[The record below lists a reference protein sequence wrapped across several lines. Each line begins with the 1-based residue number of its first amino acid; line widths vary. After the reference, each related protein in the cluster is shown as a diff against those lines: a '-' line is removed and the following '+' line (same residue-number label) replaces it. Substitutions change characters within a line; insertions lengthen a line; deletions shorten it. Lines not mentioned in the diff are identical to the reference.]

1 MSARTISRV
10 VTLAAGIACFG
21 MLGGC
26 GGHSDA
32 AVIQGPSIL
41 VSVLPSTAVSV
52 LVGQSFVFT
61 ATVQNDPANLGV
73 TWSIGSPNCTAAIC
87 GTIDAN
93 GKYAAP
99 ASVPSPPNISIV
111 ATSIADHSK
120 TGDGSVTVKAPPP
133 PPIAVTVT
141 PGNTPVQVGQ
151 SLQFTAQV
159 QNDPANKGVTWS
171 VAYSFCDAGCGTIDA
186 TGKYTPPTA
195 IASGTSVAWASIA
208 ATSVADPTKE
218 GFATAEITPV
228 PTGISAFPGNT
239 TVQINGAQQ
248 FTAQGVPA
256 GAIPLVNWSVS
267 GIGCV
272 AASCGTID
280 SSGNFE
286 APNSSPNPPIV
297 IVTATS
303 VADASIRGSATVIFG
318 ANASN
323 AKLAGSYAFL
333 IQDNTQEDPD
343 TGGTDVLAGSLSA
356 DGNGHITGGTFE
368 GSFDLYFGGSLCH
381 CLKSPI
387 IGGTYS
393 IGSDNRG
400 AMTLVLGSDF
410 DPALSYSYSFSFALN
425 SFVSGV
431 ASRGKLGGGISAGV
445 VPGGNSY
452 VRYVSGYFAR
462 QDPTAFTNDAIAG
475 DFAFIMKPTPN
486 LGTYEPTFFTWEAT
500 GRFTAKSGLLSAG
513 QTGTLGNG
521 PGIDSQPLS
530 FAGTYNV
537 DAQGRGTAKMSFDGS
552 TTPFSDFVFYVIS
565 ANELLFFE
573 TDGLSNDT
581 ANETF
586 LAGTALRRSAG
597 PFTANSLNGSTVIY
611 SGDVL
616 NNDDFRPGDLNVE
629 LATFD
634 GVGTVSGASDVVDAN
649 NMATSV
655 PFSGAY
661 TVDGDGLGRGTLN
674 LSGTQFPGGLSA
686 VFYLVAPGEAFVLGL
701 GTLESQS
708 GGPFNNASISGDY
721 ALNAYGIYLFL
732 GSGSGIA
739 TADGNGNLSG
749 TVDAIDGNGIG
760 MGSTFAGNCTIDAN
774 GHGSLTTTPA
784 TGPPMNWIVYMISP
798 SKILLRQVNQDFGSQ
813 IRAAIEK

>member
-1 MSARTISRV
+1 MI
-10 VTLAAGIACFG
+10 IACFG
-21 MLGGC
+21 ILTGC
-26 GGHSDA
+26 GGGASA
-32 AVIQGPSIL
+32 PPPPIV
-41 VSVLPSTAVSV
+41 VSVLPATTVS
-52 LVGQSFVFT
+52 LPPGQSEQFIV
-61 ATVQNDPANLGV
+61 TVQNDPANKGV
-73 TWSIGSPNCTAAIC
+73 TWGIGNPGCAAAVC
-87 GTIDAN
+87 GTVDAN
-93 GKYAAP
+93 GKYTAP
-99 ASVPSPPNISIV
+99 ATVPNPPNISVV
-111 ATSIADHSK
+111 ATSVADPSK
-120 TGDGSVTVKAPPP
+120 QGFGSVIVIPPPP

-141 PGNTPVQVGQ
+141 PGNSPVQIGQ

-171 VAYSFCDAGCGTIDA
+171 VGYFFCDAGCGTIDA

-195 IASGTSVAWASIA
+195 LADAVAWASIA
-208 ATSVADPTKE
+208 ATSVADPTKQ
-218 GFATAEITPV
+218 ASVTVTITPV
-228 PTGISAFPGNT
+228 PTGISVSPGNA
-239 TVQINGAQQ
+239 TVQINGVQQ
-248 FTAQGVPA
+248 FTAEGVPA
-256 GAIPLVNWSVS
+256 GAIPVVNWSVS
-267 GIGCV
+267 GTGC
-272 AASCGTID
+272 AGASCGTID

-297 IVTATS
+297 NVTATS
-303 VADASIRGSATVIFG
+303 VADASIRGSATLILG
-318 ANASN
+318 ANANN

-333 IQDNTQEDPD
+333 ITDSTQGDPD
-343 TGGTDVLAGSLSA
+343 TGGTDVLAGSISA
-356 DGNGHITGGTFE
+356 DGNGHITSGV
-368 GSFDLYFGGSLCH
+368 FDGAFSLYDGGSLCS
-381 CLKSPI
+381 CLNTPI

-410 DPALSYSYSFSFALN
+410 DPALSYSYSFSFALD

-431 ASRGKLGGGISAGV
+431 ASRGKLGGGLSDGV
-445 VPGGNSY
+445 VFQGISE

-486 LGTYEPTFFTWEAT
+486 GFFFEPTFFTYEAT

-513 QTGTLGNG
+513 QTATLGNG

-537 DAQGRGTAKMSFDGS
+537 DAQGRGTAKMNFDGS
-552 TTPFSDFVFYVIS
+552 TTPFSDFVFYMIS

-573 TDGLSNDT
+573 TDGLSNNT

-597 PFTANSLNGSTVIY
+597 PFDASSLSGATVIY

-616 NNDDFRPGDLNVE
+616 NNDDYRPGDLNVE

-634 GVGTVSGASDVVDAN
+634 GVGTVSGTSDVVDAN
-649 NMATSV
+649 NVATSV
-655 PFSGAY
+655 PFSGSY
-661 TVDGDGLGRGTLN
+661 TVDGDGLGGGTLN
-674 LSGTQFPGGLSA
+674 LSGTQFPGGLPA

-721 ALNAYGIYLFL
+721 VLNAYGIYLFL
-732 GSGSGIA
+732 GSGSGIV

-760 MGSTFAGNCTIDAN
+760 MGSTFTGTYAIGAN
-774 GHGSLTTTPA
+774 GRGTLTTTPA
-784 TGPPMNWIVYMISP
+784 TGPPMNWILYMISP
-798 SKILLRQVNQDFGSQ
+798 SKILLRQALYDFGTQ
-813 IRAAIEK
+813 LRATIEK